1 MQSGFAHGMYI
12 KTINKQLSGTFYERV
27 EDSQK
32 GWLDKLASHIDRDEL
47 GHVDAYVREDLQ
59 VRSCHP

>member
-1 MQSGFAHGMYI
+1 MYI

-32 GWLDKLASHIDRDEL
+32 GWLDKLVSHIDMDEDT
-47 GHVDAYVREDLQ
+47 GGEEKCVREDLL
-59 VRSCHP
+59 VSYYTNMKCS